1 MPIKKILPWL
11 SVLMLLTLS
20 ACTVSPTATPVVAIP
35 EPVDD
40 KTATLDS
47 LQKLDDFPL
56 YSMHYFGRYTS
67 ERAFIPDPPGRT
79 GPAPDWACS
88 LFTVLLDEEHLLFG
102 RNFDWQFSPAL
113 LLFTNPPDGY
123 ASVSM
128 VDIEY
133 LGFEGQSVFSLTEL
147 SREEREGLLDAPFMP
162 FDGMNE
168 HGLAIGMAAVPESE
182 APIDPEKETI
192 GSIGIIREILDHART
207 VEEAVTIM
215 EGYNIDY
222 SGGPS
227 IHYLIADAN
236 GESALVE
243 FYAGEMRVI
252 SSDQP
257 WHSATNF
264 LLSPLDTPEEGNCW
278 RYNRINSRLEETQGR
293 LDTNAAMELLSVVAQ
308 DNTQWSIVYDMAS
321 REVSLV
327 MGRDYKE
334 IYRFPLS
341 TAR

>member
-1 MPIKKILPWL
+1 MGIKKIFRG
-11 SVLMLLTLS
+11 SSILMLLVLS
-20 ACTVSPTATPVVAIP
+20 ACAVIPTATPAVATL

-40 KTATLDS
+40 ETATLNS
-47 LQKLDDFPL
+47 LQKVDDFPL
-56 YSMHYFGRYTS
+56 YSMHYSGEYTTD
-67 ERAFIPDPPGRT
+67 RAFTPLPPGRT

-102 RNFDWQFSPAL
+102 RNFDWRFSPAL

-147 SREEREGLLDAPFMP
+147 TLEERQGLLDAPFMP

-168 HGLAIGMAAVPESE
+168 HGLAIGMAAVPGSE
-182 APIDPEKETI
+182 VPIDPEKETT
-192 GSIGIIREILDHART
+192 GSIAIIREMLDHART
-207 VEEAVTIM
+207 VEEALAIM
-215 EGYNIDY
+215 KGYNIVFG
-222 SGGPS
+222 SGPS

-243 FYAGEMRVI
+243 FYAGEMRTI
-252 SSDQP
+252 SSDRP

-264 LLSPLDTPEEGNCW
+264 TLSAVDNPEDGNCW
-278 RYNRINSRLEETQGR
+278 RYNKINSQLEETLGR
-293 LDTNAAMELLSVVAQ
+293 LDTKAAMELLSAVAQ
-308 DNTQWSIVYDMAS
+308 ENTQWSVIYDMAG
-321 REVSLV
+321 REVSLA
-327 MGRDYKE
+327 MGRDYKV
-334 IYRFPLS
+334 IYSFPFS
-341 TAR
+341 AAR